1 MAHIKQIAGG
11 ALANQTMVGGNGRQ
25 PHPFIPTVDQYAGF
39 AHIRR
44 QAMNMR
50 IVDPQQHRGLGLRFV
65 HAGKK
70 QIGVAVVLV
79 QCAVAQAHFMR
90 RQRVIDALDHPV
102 VEDIRSL
109 IEGALWSKHQQ
120 IIEQQTPGGQS
131 LHDPQLAGALQHRP
145 ARLIAGIRLSGQDA
159 RNGAGR
165 QPGAGGDFGDAQ
177 LFIHFVIQ
185 LRLENERIFII
196 AKALPVSK

>member
-1 MAHIKQIAGG
+1 MPHIKQIAGG
-11 ALANQTMVGGNGRQ
+11 ALANQTMIGGNGRQ
-25 PHPFIPTVDQYAGF
+25 PHPFIPTVYQDAGF
-39 AHIRR
+39 TQIRR

-50 IVDPQQHRGLGLRFV
+50 IVDPQQHRGLGFRFV

-70 QIGVAVVLV
+70 QIGVAVVFV
-79 QCAVAQAHFMR
+79 QRAVAQAHFMR

-102 VEDIRSL
+102 VEDIRPL
-109 IEGALWSKHQQ
+109 IEGALRGKHQQ
-120 IIEQQTPGGQS
+120 IIEQQTPGGQP

-145 ARLIAGIRLSGQDA
+145 ARLVAGIRLSGQDA
-159 RNGAGR
+159 RNGTGR
-165 QPGAGGDFGDAQ
+165 QPSAGSDFGDAQ